1 VSILFAYFDPDLL
14 MEALTAGAIIGA
26 LAGIVVF
33 TADSAAEGIRR
44 VILGLLIGG
53 IIMGVFQAIRIGSAL
68 GFGFGTALNPLLE
81 AGSGPFGALVFEA
94 IVWTMQAAFAGGI
107 FMVVS
112 LAPFNALKGGLAGAV
127 IGIVAALI
135 SWGLL
140 QFVDAA
146 VPLVI
151 FYILVLGIVLFIVDN
166 LPVRG

>member
-1 VSILFAYFDPDLL
+1 MSILFAYYNGIL
-14 MEALTAGAIIGA
+14 MDALTAGAVIGA

-53 IIMGVFQAIRIGSAL
+53 ILMGVFQAIRIGAAL
-68 GFGFGTALNPLLE
+68 GFGFGTALNPLRE

-94 IVWTMQAAFAGGI
+94 IVRTMQAAFAGGI

-140 QFVDAA
+140 RFVDTA